1 MCLNIIYLTCPVIL
15 VLRYVVAIRSSF
27 IFASLLFALLFINMS
42 VHAQEQ
48 YVHSSHHQF
57 QSLAVASQTQLSS
70 LCDEPQ
76 LWCLN
81 NCARKFIYSIA
92 LVILL
97 LSHQAITGCLY

>member
-1 MCLNIIYLTCPVIL
+1 MCLNVIFLTCPVIL

-27 IFASLLFALLFINMS
+27 IFESLLFALFVINMS
-42 VHAQEQ
+42 VHAQERH
-48 YVHSSHHQF
+48 VHSSHHQF

-92 LVILL
+92 LVIY
-97 LSHQAITGCLY
+97 C

>member
-1 MCLNIIYLTCPVIL
+1 MCLNVIFLTCPVIL

-27 IFASLLFALLFINMS
+27 IFESLLFALFVINMS
-42 VHAQEQ
+42 VHVQER

-81 NCARKFIYSIA
+81 NCARKFICSIA
-92 LVILL
+92 LVIY
-97 LSHQAITGCLY
+97 C

>member
-1 MCLNIIYLTCPVIL
+1 MCLNVIFLTCPVIL
-15 VLRYVVAIRSSF
+15 VLRYNVAIRSSF
-27 IFASLLFALLFINMS
+27 IFENLLFALFVINMS
-42 VHAQEQ
+42 VHTQER

-81 NCARKFIYSIA
+81 NCARKFTYSIA
-92 LVILL
+92 LVIY
-97 LSHQAITGCLY
+97 C